1 MEQYC
6 MYLRKSRADAEA
18 EARGEGETLA
28 RHEHTL
34 QELAKRR
41 HLPIV
46 KVYREI
52 VSGDSIAARPQMQQL
67 LQDLENNLYDGV
79 LVMEVERLARGNT
92 IDQGIVAQAFKE
104 SDTKIIT
111 PVKTYD
117 PNNEFD
123 EEYFEF
129 SLFMSRREYKTIKRR
144 MQAGRVASIKEGN
157 YIGTNPPYGYRKI
170 SPAPKVRTLEIVE
183 EEAAVVRMIFELY
196 LKDGI
201 GAKAIATRLNAL
213 QIPPQK
219 SEKWE
224 AVSIRKIL
232 RNPVYAGKIQW
243 HTKREG
249 GILADGHHA
258 GIISYDTF
266 CMAQQQL
273 KEKSIPQVQ
282 VGTELK
288 NYYHGIL
295 FCANCGHQMQRRPA
309 KNRNGYM
316 LCLRHECRG
325 KVSCAP
331 METVDDAVL
340 SAIRLRIKEMQLL
353 ANQAERNCKTN
364 GNQQYQEKKKQ
375 IESGQSKLKKQKD
388 KLYTLLE
395 TDVYTT
401 EVFIE
406 RLKIVEEQEKALK
419 EELETICREE
429 EKEKFIRT
437 PDVSIAFLLD
447 VLEKFPAATPSEK
460 NELLKGIIKR
470 IEYRKTEKMC
480 KNKMHSDLSLN
491 VIFL

>member
-1 MEQYC
+1 

-52 VSGDSIAARPQMQQL
+52 VSGDSIASRPQMQQL

-213 QIPPQK
+213 QILPQK

-273 KEKSIPQVQ
+273 KENPFHRYKW
-282 VGTELK
+282 
-288 NYYHGIL
+288 
-295 FCANCGHQMQRRPA
+295 
-309 KNRNGYM
+309 
-316 LCLRHECRG
+316 
-325 KVSCAP
+325 
-331 METVDDAVL
+331 
-340 SAIRLRIKEMQLL
+340 
-353 ANQAERNCKTN
+353 ERN
-364 GNQQYQEKKKQ
+364 
-375 IESGQSKLKKQKD
+375 
-388 KLYTLLE
+388 
-395 TDVYTT
+395 
-401 EVFIE
+401 
-406 RLKIVEEQEKALK
+406 
-419 EELETICREE
+419 
-429 EKEKFIRT
+429 
-437 PDVSIAFLLD
+437 
-447 VLEKFPAATPSEK
+447 
-460 NELLKGIIKR
+460 
-470 IEYRKTEKMC
+470 
-480 KNKMHSDLSLN
+480 
-491 VIFL
+491 

>member
-52 VSGDSIAARPQMQQL
+52 VSGDSIASRPQMQQL

-183 EEAAVVRMIFELY
+183 EEAAVVRMIFDLY

-249 GILADGHHA
+249 AILADGHHA

-273 KEKSIPQVQ
+273 KEKSVPQVQ

-295 FCANCGHQMQRRPA
+295 FCANCGHQMQRRPS

-340 SAIRLRIKEMQLL
+340 SAIRLRIKEMQVL
-353 ANQAERNCKTN
+353 ANRPERNCQTSA
-364 GNQQYQEKKKQ
+364 NQQYQEKKKQ

-406 RLKIVEEQEKALK
+406 RLKIVEEQEKVLK

-437 PDVSIAFLLD
+437 PDVSITFLLD

>member
-52 VSGDSIAARPQMQQL
+52 VSGDSIASRPQMQQL

-92 IDQGIVAQAFKE
+92 IDQGIVAQSFKE

-183 EEAAVVRMIFELY
+183 EEAAVVRMIFDLY

-249 GILADGHHA
+249 AILADGHHA

-273 KEKSIPQVQ
+273 KEKSVPQVQ

-295 FCANCGHQMQRRPA
+295 FCANCGHQMQRRPS

-340 SAIRLRIKEMQLL
+340 SAIRLRIKEMQVL
-353 ANQAERNCKTN
+353 ANHPERNCQTN
-364 GNQQYQEKKKQ
+364 ENQQYQEKKKQ

-406 RLKIVEEQEKALK
+406 RLKIVEEQEKVLK

-437 PDVSIAFLLD
+437 PDVSITFLLD